1 MILQIVDFLS
11 GALLAE
17 VARYLFVSYIKHK
30 LEPSKAV
37 IFQNLD
43 SVIKLFIETD
53 SFQTAN
59 LYTELIE
66 SELNK
71 FDNLKSSLFL
81 LKPVKNILVNQ
92 IRKQFDPFT
101 LMREPATDEN

>member
-1 MILQIVDFLS
+1 MTCEKFEIQLEEFNAFL
-11 GALLAE
+11 
-17 VARYLFVSYIKHK
+17 
-30 LEPSKAV
+30 
-37 IFQNLD
+37 
-43 SVIKLFIETD
+43 T
-53 SFQTAN
+53 
-59 LYTELIE
+59 
-66 SELNK
+66 NK